1 MTFKH
6 HSIKNQRAKNNSA
19 IMAVLAALF
28 LIGLAVFAYFPG
40 KGTEAERWGIFTI
53 NLLFLMGVTQ
63 AGIAFVAIMRLANAQ
78 WAKVLYRLGEATTL
92 AFMPFAIAGFLLIYG
107 FGKEHLFYWLS
118 SSDPHHPWLSA
129 PWLLFRNLTALL
141 IFYALSMLYFWLAL
155 RPDLRNPKYLY
166 YLSPIILIAF
176 VITNTLIAWDFAM
189 MLIPHWHS
197 TVMPIFYW
205 VENLFAGIAL
215 LVILAAAPSIRD
227 KSATRRAAI
236 PLRNMG
242 IMLTGFTLL
251 WLYMFW
257 SQFFVIWF
265 GDLPNE
271 TLPLWRQMYGH
282 YSPLF
287 WIMISCAFFIPFG
300 TLIFAKSKT
309 SLAVMITIA
318 LIINAGIWLNKY
330 LLLMPVLSERHWP
343 FTSLVEFAWIVG
355 LVAGFLFVLLLIL
368 RTFPML
374 SQLEMDEK

>member
-1 MTFKH
+1 M
-6 HSIKNQRAKNNSA
+6 NLRDQRVKNNSA
-19 IMAVLAALF
+19 IMAVLAGLF

-63 AGIAFVAIMRLANAQ
+63 AGIAFAAIMRLANAQ

-129 PWLLFRNLTALL
+129 PWLLIRNLTALL
-141 IFYALSMLYFWLAL
+141 IFYALSTVYFWLAL
-155 RPDLRNPKYLY
+155 RPDLRNQKYLY
-166 YLSPIILIAF
+166 YLSSIILIAF

-189 MLIPHWHS
+189 MIIPHWHS

-215 LVILAAAPSIRD
+215 LVILSVTLYVID
-227 KSATRRAAI
+227 KPAI
-236 PLRNMG
+236 DKPAVPLRNMG

-265 GDLPNE
+265 GDLPHE

-287 WIMISCAFFIPFG
+287 WVMISCAFFIPFG

-309 SLAVMITIA
+309 SLPVMVTVA

-330 LLLMPVLSERHWP
+330 LLLMPVLSDRHWP
-343 FTSLVEFAWIVG
+343 FTSLMEFPLIVS
-355 LVAGFLFVLLLIL
+355 LASGFLFVLLLIL
-368 RTFPML
+368 RRLPML
-374 SQLEMDEK
+374 TQREMDESS